1 MKIVVVGCGRLGS
14 RLAMWMAEHGHTVV
28 VCDKDEA
35 AFKAL
40 HETFSGEI
48 VLGDPLDEEILLKA
62 LRHQPDVFVCL
73 SEMDNFNILLA
84 QIAKKQHGVPRVL
97 ARIRD
102 TSLASV
108 YRELGIEVLCS
119 TDLVLAA
126 LTGMLTA

>member
-1 MKIVVVGCGRLGS
+1 MKIVIVGCGRLGS
-14 RLAMWMAEHGHTVV
+14 RLAIWMADHGHTVV

-40 HETFSGEI
+40 DEKFSGEI
-48 VLGDPLDEEILLKA
+48 VLGNPLEEEVLSKA

-73 SEMDNFNILLA
+73 SEMDNFNIMLA
-84 QIAKKQHGVPRVL
+84 QIAKKKYEVPRVL

-102 TSLASV
+102 TALASV
-108 YRELGIEVLCS
+108 YRGLGLEVLCS